1 MQSPVRVAGLKQER
15 ANITVAASK
24 CEFSL
29 RMTRARV
36 CVCEHVCVYANTC
49 ASVHATSCKSNKR
62 EINDNDDS
70 MK

>member
-29 RMTRARV
+29 RMTRARAR
-36 CVCEHVCVYANTC
+36 VYANTC
-49 ASVHATSCKSNKR
+49 VCTRTRVRVCMQQAVNRTSVK
-62 EINDNDDS
+62 
-70 MK
+70 

>member
-29 RMTRARV
+29 RMTRARACMRTRV
-36 CVCEHVCVYANTC
+36 CVREHVCEC
-49 ASVHATSCKSNKR
+49 ACNKL
-62 EINDNDDS
+62 
-70 MK
+70 